1 MSARVVDLVA
11 AGDRE
16 RWALAGD
23 QLYVDLD
30 ISEANLPAGT
40 RLALGSAVIEVTPE
54 PHTGCVKFIVA
65 LRERR
70 APLRQHEAVSPPAPA
85 RAEREGDRAGHGL
98 ERRHDP
104 QALTRQVALLR
115 GINLAK
121 RRRVAMGELR
131 ELLEG
136 HGYEDVRTHLQ
147 SGNVVLVEPARAAE
161 AGGAAGAAARAGLGI
176 EVRVLVRTRAE
187 LAAVVRRD
195 PLGKVATNGSRY
207 LVSFLSKRLP
217 AKVARELEAAE
228 IAPAQLVIDG
238 RELYAWYPDGV
249 QRAPL
254 AKLLDDKRL
263 GVVSTARNWNTVTKL
278 LQLLDD

>member
-1 MSARVVDLVA
+1 
-11 AGDRE
+11 
-16 RWALAGD
+16 
-23 QLYVDLD
+23 
-30 ISEANLPAGT
+30 
-40 RLALGSAVIEVTPE
+40 
-54 PHTGCVKFIVA
+54 
-65 LRERR
+65 
-70 APLRQHEAVSPPAPA
+70 
-85 RAEREGDRAGHGL
+85 
-98 ERRHDP
+98 
-104 QALTRQVALLR
+104 
-115 GINLAK
+115 
-121 RRRVAMGELR
+121 MGELR
-131 ELLEG
+131 ELLDG

-147 SGNVVLVEPARAAE
+147 SGNVVLSSPLTPRKLE
-161 AGGAAGAAARAGLGI
+161 AQLERQLASGTGM
-176 EVRVLVRTRAE
+176 EVRVLVRTRAD
-187 LAAVVRRD
+187 LAAVVRQD

-228 IAPAQLVIDG
+228 IGSSRLVIDG

>member
-1 MSARVVDLVA
+1 
-11 AGDRE
+11 
-16 RWALAGD
+16 
-23 QLYVDLD
+23 
-30 ISEANLPAGT
+30 
-40 RLALGSAVIEVTPE
+40 
-54 PHTGCVKFIVA
+54 
-65 LRERR
+65 
-70 APLRQHEAVSPPAPA
+70 
-85 RAEREGDRAGHGL
+85 
-98 ERRHDP
+98 
-104 QALTRQVALLR
+104 
-115 GINLAK
+115 
-121 RRRVAMGELR
+121 MGELR
-131 ELLEG
+131 ELLDG

-147 SGNVVLVEPARAAE
+147 SGNVVLLSPLTPRKLE
-161 AGGAAGAAARAGLGI
+161 AQLERQLTTGLGM

-195 PLGKVATNGSRY
+195 PLGKVATNGSRH

-228 IAPAQLVIDG
+228 IGSARLVIDG

-263 GVVSTARNWNTVTKL
+263 GVLSTARNWNTVTKL